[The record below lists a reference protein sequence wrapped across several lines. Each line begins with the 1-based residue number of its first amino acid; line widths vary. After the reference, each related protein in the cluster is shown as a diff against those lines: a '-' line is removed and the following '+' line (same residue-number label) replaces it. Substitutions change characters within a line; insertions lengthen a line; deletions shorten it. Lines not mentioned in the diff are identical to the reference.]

1 MPVEGTELPP
11 YGVSQPARVRLRNP
25 YYTILFTPSFAVRGL
40 RHLEPS
46 GQESIQSLID
56 TLIKRGVLSEEEG
69 RALNRRAPVLAR

>member
-1 MPVEGTELPP
+1 M
-11 YGVSQPARVRLRNP
+11 RLRNP

-46 GQESIQSLID
+46 GRESIQSLID

-69 RALNRRAPVLAR
+69 RALKQRVPTSSR